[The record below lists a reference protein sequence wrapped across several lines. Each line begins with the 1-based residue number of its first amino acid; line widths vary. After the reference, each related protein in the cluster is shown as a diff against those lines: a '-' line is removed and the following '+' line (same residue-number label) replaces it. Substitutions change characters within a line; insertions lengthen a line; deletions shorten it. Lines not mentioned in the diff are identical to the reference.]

1 MINLHKLTKE
11 QSLFYDEFQK
21 DVCLLTPVSK
31 EDHDRIV
38 HYVELVKKKK
48 KSSSTLDDIL
58 EDRKND
64 KELLN
69 ALLSWTEETL
79 RYLTA
84 WCDCIDPSAMQNMEK
99 LKLILTK
106 NLKSGE

>member
-79 RYLTA
+79 RYLT
-84 WCDCIDPSAMQNMEK
+84 DCIDPSAMQNMK
-99 LKLILTK
+99 KFKLILTK
-106 NLKSGE
+106 NLGSGE